1 MEHTP
6 EIEWKLK
13 ADHISAK
20 ALLADFKDQI
30 HIAKVKD
37 KYVLM
42 IEADSLTLEKG
53 FSPIEFLK
61 TDELKKVVE
70 RVAKKQQY
78 RYNPSESE

>member
-1 MEHTP
+1 
-6 EIEWKLK
+6 
-13 ADHISAK
+13 
-20 ALLADFKDQI
+20 
-30 HIAKVKD
+30 
-37 KYVLM
+37 M
-42 IEADSLTLEKG
+42 IEADSLTFEKG